1 MQTFLRPQGLAI
13 QQYITLSI
21 AVQNWK
27 IGQTFNNLQRKNY
40 IHIVYLLPTFSSSNR
55 GGERKGRYSSIGR
68 LVALLRR
75 KVSYRIA
82 LSKGYLFLMEY

>member
-40 IHIVYLLPTFSSSNR
+40 IHIVYLPTFSSSNR